1 MNNSEVLNDNDNSKK
16 GGWLPTGKVITYFS
30 ITFYLF
36 IIGEFLLFFG
46 KDMDV
51 TSLRLLFF
59 NLFVTLTYP
68 LVYAT
73 PAILLITLAF
83 GLSRLFKLS
92 EKATRII
99 TYSTMIV
106 TAGSTMTFFFIDY
119 KIYSMFSFH
128 INSFVLNLILTPGGI
143 DSMGASTTDFVV
155 FVLLFIFSFGIAS
168 GLLWIAYRLREK
180 YQIPLRKKVTLL
192 LSFFLLLVVLSIAEK
207 VEYAYSTYTY
217 HPQVYA
223 NSKRVPFYI
232 PVRMGKIFHK
242 MNIKEVKRDDV
253 KLSHT
258 ASLLQ
263 YPLVPLKVEAPAKK
277 YNIVWL
283 VAESWRADTL
293 TPEIM
298 PATSEF
304 AKQCVRFKKHY
315 SSGNG
320 TRMALF
326 GMFYGIYGSYWK
338 AALGAGKPP
347 VIMDVLKKQNYQF
360 DMYTS
365 AKFTYPEFDK
375 TIFVNI
381 PKEHMHQSAGRGGFI
396 NDRNNITSIL
406 SFIKNRDPNR
416 PFMTFM
422 FFESPHAPYTFPD
435 DCVIRKDYLPTF
447 HYSTVNVP
455 ANIEKIKNRYINSVH
470 HLDTQLARVFRF
482 LKDEKLLDNTIVLVT
497 GDHGEEFLEKGHWGH
512 NKGFHE
518 EEITPPMMIYIPGE
532 KPRDI
537 TTISS
542 HLDVPAMIAP
552 LIGIKNKPFDF
563 SLGYNFL
570 KGEKRDYAACASWS
584 ELCYIDNY
592 FKYVIEP
599 TGYNIL
605 TTVNDGPV
613 SKEEKSKLNKAAIF
627 DMMKNASR
635 FYQK

>member
-1 MNNSEVLNDNDNSKK
+1 MIDNNETNQKVDPLS
-16 GGWLPTGKVITYFS
+16 TGTVITYFS
-30 ITFYLF
+30 IIFYLF
-36 IIGEFLLFFG
+36 TIGEFILFFG
-46 KDMDV
+46 KDMDI
-51 TSLRLLFF
+51 TSMRLLFF
-59 NLFVTLTYP
+59 NLAVTLTYP
-68 LVYAT
+68 FVYVV
-73 PAILLITLAF
+73 PGITLTSIAF
-83 GLSRLFKLS
+83 ALSRLFKLS
-92 EKATRII
+92 EKSIKII

-106 TAGSTMTFFFIDY
+106 AAGVTMTFFFIDY

-128 INSFVLNLILTPGGI
+128 MNSFVLNLILTPGGI

-155 FVLLFIFSFGIAS
+155 FMLLFLFSFGIAS
-168 GLLWIAYRLREK
+168 GLLWIAYKLRVK
-180 YQIPLRKKVTLL
+180 YQFPLRQTIILI
-192 LSFFLLLVVLSIAEK
+192 SSYFLLLVALSIAEK

-217 HPQVYA
+217 YPQVYA
-223 NSKRVPFYI
+223 NSKRVPFYA
-232 PVRMGKIFHK
+232 PVRMGKIFRK

-253 KLSHT
+253 KLNHSV
-258 ASLLQ
+258 SLLQ
-263 YPLVPLKVEAPAKK
+263 YPLAPLQVEAPSQKF
-277 YNIVWL
+277 NIVWL
-283 VAESWRADTL
+283 VAESWRGDTL

-326 GMFYGIYGSYWK
+326 GMFYGLYGSYWK

-381 PKEHMHQSAGRGGFI
+381 PKEHLHQSAGRGGFI
-396 NDRNNITSIL
+396 NDKNNISSIL
-406 SFIKNRDPNR
+406 SFIKHRDPNR

-422 FFESPHAPYTFPD
+422 FFESPHAPYTFPN

-447 HYSTVNVP
+447 NYSTVDVP

-470 HLDTQLARVFRF
+470 HLDTQLARVFKF

-518 EEITPPMMIYIPGE
+518 EEITPPMMIYVPGE
-532 KPRDI
+532 TPRDI
-537 TTISS
+537 TTMSS

-552 LIGIKNKPFDF
+552 LIGIKNRPFDF

-570 KGEKRDYAACASWS
+570 KGQKRDYAACASWS
-584 ELCYIDNY
+584 ELCYIDNL

-605 TTVNDGPV
+605 TTVDDGAV
-613 SKEEKSKLNKAAIF
+613 SKEDKSKLNKAAIF